1 MTSTAPIQDT
11 PMTVPTPHPPAKAE
25 DTSHLYTILV
35 ALFTPLLLISNIA
48 ATKGVLLFEGLQIH
62 LGPIQ
67 IDGLIT
73 DGAFFVFPLA
83 YVMGDV
89 ITEVYGFKAMRRA
102 MWLSFVVAVAATLI
116 FTITLALPAA
126 PFWTSQDAMAA
137 ILGSVPQ
144 ILVASLAAYI
154 AGTTLN
160 AFTMSKLKARHG
172 GKEPGHPHDQ
182 LHGGGRA
189 HRHPGLLLHCG
200 NSDWHR
206 FSRCLPQL
214 CSGWICVENLGG
226 GWSFAGVHGGDCL
239 GEACRADIRLTPI
252 NKVLR

>member
-1 MTSTAPIQDT
+1 MNVSMDEEQKVRAAQ
-11 PMTVPTPHPPAKAE
+11 AE
-25 DTSHLYTILV
+25 DTSHLYTIMA

-48 ATKGVLLFEGLQIH
+48 ATKGVLLFENLQLH
-62 LGPIQ
+62 LGPIH
-67 IDGLIT
+67 IDGLVT

-116 FTITLALPAA
+116 FTLTLALPAA
-126 PFWTSQDAMAA
+126 PFWENQAAMAS

-160 AFTMSKLKARHG
+160 SYTMSKLKERHG
-172 GKEPGHPHDQ
+172 EKNLITRMISSTVVGEVTDTLVFCSIAASVIGIDSASAFINYVLVGFIWKTLVEV
-182 LHGGGRA
+182 
-189 HRHPGLLLHCG
+189 GLLPV
-200 NSDWHR
+200 STTAISW
-206 FSRCLPQL
+206 
-214 CSGWICVENLGG
+214 
-226 GWSFAGVHGGDCL
+226 AK
-239 GEACRADIRLTPI
+239 RAEPSYHTA
-252 NKVLR
+252 